1 MGNEIYRVIDGTSG
15 KYSVS
20 NKGNVFN
27 NESKKMLKQSFY
39 ANGYLGVNLYL
50 NGKQNKRRVHRLAA
64 EAFIGKPSD
73 GMQVNHKDEVKTNN
87 NVENLEWVTSLE
99 NKNYGTRDQRIALK
113 LSIPVDQYE
122 MNGAYIRTYNS
133 AIEADRI
140 LGGTGKGSDII
151 KVCKG
156 HRESYKGYKWSYS
169 I

>member
-50 NGKQNKRRVHRLAA
+50 NGKQNKRRVHRLVA

-73 GMQVNHKDEVKTNN
+73 GMQVNHI
-87 NVENLEWVTSLE
+87 
-99 NKNYGTRDQRIALK
+99 YG
-113 LSIPVDQYE
+113 Y
-122 MNGAYIRTYNS
+122 
-133 AIEADRI
+133 
-140 LGGTGKGSDII
+140 
-151 KVCKG
+151 
-156 HRESYKGYKWSYS
+156 
-169 I
+169 